1 MDFKKFAK
9 YAYMLLVLFALIFT
23 FVDAP
28 SAAWSIWVVAL
39 LGIFVGVFG
48 KGVEKAT
55 KIVILYLGLTVTYQA
70 LFGLNIGSFTLGLYI
85 TTFFGNMLT
94 YMAPLVLTVISFK
107 FIKMFKE

>member
-9 YAYMLLVLFALIFT
+9 YAYMLLMLFALIFT

-28 SAAWSIWVVAL
+28 TAAWSIWVVAL

-55 KIVILYLGLTVTYQA
+55 KLVILYLGLTVTYQA
-70 LFGLNIGSFTLGLYI
+70 LFGLDFVGEYI
-85 TTFFGNMLT
+85 TKFLGNMLT
-94 YMAPLVLTVISFK
+94 YTAPLVLTVICYK
-107 FIKMFKE
+107 FFKMFKD